1 MVENTQAYRQMS
13 KEEFLQILEKYRK
26 GSATEEEEAFLLAYY
41 ELFESVQDRTDLK
54 DAEQVR
60 RLKESIKSEIDLR
73 SAALAEVSAG
83 GSKPGMVYRYAA
95 WLVAATFLIVGGL
108 YFFKSRKPS
117 LLATSSP
124 KEKVQKSG
132 RIVPG
137 SYQATLTLGN
147 GEVVRLD
154 EQQTGLIRKQDGVSV
169 QKRESGHLVYNA
181 GKTAN
186 AAVHTVSTPRGGQY
200 QLTLSDG
207 TTVWLNAATSIRFPA
222 VFSDTIRSVEL
233 LGEAYFEVA
242 HDVGRPFHVRSEGQL
257 ITVLGT
263 RFNVA
268 AYSDEPSTR
277 TTLLEG
283 RVKVMTTSPQGE
295 QRTGEGKILKPGQQS
310 LLTGG
315 LMQIANVDAEN
326 SVAWKNGYFRFDKA
340 DIRSVMRQIAR
351 WYDVEVEY
359 RGKVGADL
367 FAGEI
372 KRDEDIAN
380 VLRIIQ
386 LNNVDVRVT
395 GRKIIVNY

>member
-1 MVENTQAYRQMS
+1 MS
-13 KEEFLQILEKYRK
+13 REEFLQILEKYRK
-26 GSATEEEEAFLLAYY
+26 GCATEEEEAFLLAYY
-41 ELFESVQDRTDLK
+41 ELFESGQERTDLK
-54 DAEQVR
+54 DAGQVR

-73 SAALAEVSAG
+73 ATALTEVGSG
-83 GSKPGMVYRYAA
+83 GSKQRMLYRYAA
-95 WLVAATFLIVGGL
+95 GLAAATFLIVSSL
-108 YFFKSRKPS
+108 YFFESRKPGH
-117 LLATSSP
+117 LAKISP
-124 KEKVQKSG
+124 RARVQERG

-147 GEVVRLD
+147 GEIVRLND
-154 EQQTGLIRKQDGVSV
+154 QQTGLIREQDGVSV
-169 QKRESGHLVYNA
+169 QKPENGHLVYKT
-181 GKTAN
+181 GKITN
-186 AAVHTVSTPRGGQY
+186 AANHTVSTPKGGQY

-207 TTVWLNAATSIRFPA
+207 TRIWLNAATSIRFPA

-233 LGEAYFEVA
+233 CGEAYFEVA
-242 HDVGRPFHVRSEGQL
+242 HDAGRPFQVRSDGQL

-263 RFNVA
+263 RFNLA
-268 AYSDEPSTR
+268 AYSDEPATR

-283 RVKVMTTSPQGE
+283 KVKVMTTSPHGQE
-295 QRTGEGKILKPGQQS
+295 RTGEGKILKPGQQS

-315 LMQIANVDAEN
+315 LMQIANVDPEN

-386 LNNVDVRVT
+386 LNNVDVQVT
-395 GRKIIVNY
+395 GRKIIVND

>member
-1 MVENTQAYRQMS
+1 MS

-73 SAALAEVSAG
+73 SAALEEVSAG
-83 GSKPGMVYRYAA
+83 GSKPGMLYRYAA

-108 YFFKSRKPS
+108 YFFKSRKPAQ
-117 LLATSSP
+117 LAKMSP
-124 KEKVQKSG
+124 IESVQKSG

-147 GEVVRLD
+147 GEVIRLD
-154 EQQTGLIRKQDGVSV
+154 DQQKGLIRQQDGVSV
-169 QKRESGHLVYNA
+169 QKRESGHLVYSA

-233 LGEAYFEVA
+233 RGEAYFEVA
-242 HDVGRPFHVRSEGQL
+242 HDAGKPFQVRSDGQL

-283 RVKVMTTSPQGE
+283 KVKVMTTSPQRE

-359 RGKVGADL
+359 RGKAGADL

-386 LNNVDVRVT
+386 LNNVDVRVN

>member
-1 MVENTQAYRQMS
+1 MS

-41 ELFESVQDRTDLK
+41 ELFESGQERTDLK
-54 DAEQVR
+54 DAEQVK
-60 RLKESIKSEIDLR
+60 RLKESIKSEIDLQA
-73 SAALAEVSAG
+73 AALAEVGQG
-83 GSKPGMVYRYAA
+83 GSKQRMLYRYAA
-95 WLVAATFLIVGGL
+95 GLAAATFLIVSSL
-108 YFFKSRKPS
+108 YFFKSSKPGQV
-117 LLATSSP
+117 AKVSP
-124 KEKVQKSG
+124 MERVQKSG

-137 SYQATLTLGN
+137 SHQATLTLGN
-147 GEVVRLD
+147 GEIVRLD
-154 EQQTGLIRKQDGVSV
+154 DQQTGLIRRQDGVSV
-169 QKRESGHLVYNA
+169 QKPENGHLVYKA
-181 GKTAN
+181 GKITNVAN
-186 AAVHTVSTPRGGQY
+186 HTVSTPKGGQY

-207 TTVWLNAATSIRFPA
+207 TRIWLNAATSIRFPA

-233 LGEAYFEVA
+233 RGEAYFEVA
-242 HDVGRPFHVRSEGQL
+242 HDAGRPFQVRSDGQL

-268 AYSDEPSTR
+268 AYSDELSTR

-283 RVKVMTTSPQGE
+283 KVKVMTMRPQGE
-295 QRTGEGKILKPGQQS
+295 QRAGEGKTLKPGQQS

-315 LMQIANVDAEN
+315 LLQIANVDAEN

-340 DIRSVMRQIAR
+340 DIHSVMRQIAR

-395 GRKIIVNY
+395 GRKIIVSY

>member
-1 MVENTQAYRQMS
+1 MS
-13 KEEFLQILEKYRK
+13 KEEFLQMLEKYRK
-26 GSATEEEEAFLLAYY
+26 GCATEEEEAFLLAYY
-41 ELFESVQDRTDLK
+41 ELFESGQERTDLK
-54 DAEQVR
+54 DAEEVR
-60 RLKESIKSEIDLR
+60 RLRESIKSEIDLR
-73 SAALAEVSAG
+73 AAALTEVGSG
-83 GSKPGMVYRYAA
+83 GSKQRMLYRYSA
-95 WLVAATFLIVGGL
+95 WLVAATFLIFSSL
-108 YFFKSRKPS
+108 YFFESRKP
-117 LLATSSP
+117 AQVAKISP
-124 KEKVQKSG
+124 TARVQKSS

-147 GEVVRLD
+147 GEIVRLD
-154 EQQTGLIRKQDGVSV
+154 DQHTGLIRQQDGVSV
-169 QKRESGHLVYNA
+169 QKPENGHLVYNA
-181 GKTAN
+181 GKITN
-186 AAVHTVSTPRGGQY
+186 AANHTVSTPRGGQY

-207 TTVWLNAATSIRFPA
+207 TSVWLNAATSIRFPA

-233 LGEAYFEVA
+233 RGEAYFEVA
-242 HDVGRPFHVRSEGQL
+242 HDANRPFQVRSDGQL

-283 RVKVMTTSPQGE
+283 KVKVMTMSPQGQ

-315 LMQIANVDAEN
+315 LMQIADVDPEN

-359 RGKVGADL
+359 RGKAGADL

-386 LNNVDVRVT
+386 LNNVDVRVS